1 MACFP
6 WRCSSGLND
15 CPSAKDIWSIFKYCA
30 ILVSKGGLDLLKD
43 YLIVEKSAL
52 PDYFLKVIEARRLLE
67 SGMCQQVSN
76 ACEQVGISR
85 STYYKYKD
93 RVIEPSRLTT
103 GRKAV
108 LLMLLNHEAG
118 VLSKVLNRL
127 SSFQANI
134 LTITQSLPIHDR
146 ASVTISMDISGISDT
161 LESMLTALEE
171 VSGVEMLRLV
181 AVE

>member
-1 MACFP
+1 ML
-6 WRCSSGLND
+6 GE
-15 CPSAKDIWSIFKYCA
+15 
-30 ILVSKGGLDLLKD
+30 

-52 PDYFLKVIEARRLLE
+52 PDYFLKVVEARRLLE
-67 SGMCQQVSN
+67 SGLSQQVSSV
-76 ACEQVGISR
+76 CEQVGISR

-93 RVIEPSRLTT
+93 KVIEPSRLAT

-108 LLMLLNHEAG
+108 LLLLLHHESG

-127 SSFQANI
+127 SAFRVNI

-146 ASVTISMDISGISDT
+146 ASVTISLDISEMRET
-161 LESMLTALEE
+161 LEKMLDALEKTE
-171 VSGVEMLRLV
+171 GVDTLRLV

>member
-1 MACFP
+1 M
-6 WRCSSGLND
+6 
-15 CPSAKDIWSIFKYCA
+15 
-30 ILVSKGGLDLLKD
+30 LKD

-52 PDYFLKVIEARRLLE
+52 PDYFLKVVEARRLLE
-67 SGMCQQVSN
+67 SGACGQVSG

-93 RVIEPSRLTT
+93 KVIEPTRLTV

-108 LLMLLNHEAG
+108 LDHESG

-127 SSFQANI
+127 SGFAVNI

-146 ASVTISMDISGISDT
+146 ASVTVSMDISELNDT
-161 LESMLTALEE
+161 LEAMLEALSQ
-171 VSGVEMLRLV
+171 VTGVESLRLV

>member
-1 MACFP
+1 M
-6 WRCSSGLND
+6 
-15 CPSAKDIWSIFKYCA
+15 
-30 ILVSKGGLDLLKD
+30 LKD

-52 PDYFLKVIEARRLLE
+52 PDYFLKVVEARRLLE
-67 SGMCQQVSN
+67 SGACQQVSG
-76 ACEQVGISR
+76 ACGQVGISR

-93 RVIEPSRLTT
+93 KVIEPTRLTV

-108 LLMLLNHEAG
+108 LMLMLDHESG

-127 SSFQANI
+127 TGFAVNI

-146 ASVTISMDISGISDT
+146 ASVTISMDISELSDT
-161 LESMLTALEE
+161 LDAMLEALSQ
-171 VSGVEMLRLV
+171 VAGVESLRLV

>member
-1 MACFP
+1 M
-6 WRCSSGLND
+6 
-15 CPSAKDIWSIFKYCA
+15 
-30 ILVSKGGLDLLKD
+30 LKD

-52 PDYFLKVIEARRLLE
+52 PDYFLKVVEARRLLE
-67 SGMCQQVSN
+67 SGACQQVSG

-93 RVIEPSRLTT
+93 KVIEPTRLTV

-108 LLMLLNHEAG
+108 LMLMLDHESG

-127 SSFQANI
+127 TGFAVNI

-146 ASVTISMDISGISDT
+146 ASVTISMDISELSDT
-161 LESMLTALEE
+161 LDAMLEALSQ
-171 VSGVEMLRLV
+171 VAGVESLWLV

>member
-1 MACFP
+1 M
-6 WRCSSGLND
+6 
-15 CPSAKDIWSIFKYCA
+15 
-30 ILVSKGGLDLLKD
+30 LKD
-43 YLIVEKSAL
+43 YLLVEKSAL
-52 PDYFLKVIEARRLLE
+52 PDYFLKVVEARRLLE
-67 SGMCQQVSN
+67 SGACQQVSG

-93 RVIEPSRLTT
+93 KVIEPTRLTV

-108 LLMLLNHEAG
+108 LMLMLDHESG

-127 SSFQANI
+127 TGFAVNI

-146 ASVTISMDISGISDT
+146 ASVTISMDISELSDT
-161 LESMLTALEE
+161 LDAMLEALSQ
-171 VSGVEMLRLV
+171 VAGVESLRLV

>member
-1 MACFP
+1 M
-6 WRCSSGLND
+6 
-15 CPSAKDIWSIFKYCA
+15 
-30 ILVSKGGLDLLKD
+30 LKD

-52 PDYFLKVIEARRLLE
+52 PDYFLKVVEARRLLE
-67 SGMCQQVSN
+67 SGACQQGSG

-93 RVIEPSRLTT
+93 KVIEPTRLTV

-108 LLMLLNHEAG
+108 LMLMLDHESG

-127 SSFQANI
+127 TGFAVNI

-146 ASVTISMDISGISDT
+146 ASVTISMDISELSDT
-161 LESMLTALEE
+161 LDAMLEALSQ
-171 VSGVEMLRLV
+171 VPGVESLRLV